1 MKKCPC
7 VPTTSQTGGKC
18 APIFIFSYHECVSS
32 DSSLGNSLS
41 FPKIVKSSFLFLNDD
56 ETLKHFFLLK
66 VTSSLTFEKP
76 DLEKFRCIKLAYEAL
91 KLGDSYPLV
100 LNVVND
106 ICVNAFLNNEIK
118 FIDIP
123 NFIDDAL
130 QSHNACKIDD
140 IDSIFN
146 IINSTKNII
155 LRKLDSN

>member
-1 MKKCPC
+1 IIHSMVEFIDGSIKAQLGEPSMTIPIHYALNYPNRKK
-7 VPTTSQTGGKC
+7 
-18 APIFIFSYHECVSS
+18 
-32 DSSLGNSLS
+32 SLM
-41 FPKIVKSSFLFLNDD
+41 PKFNFLENP
-56 ETLKHFFLLK
+56 
-66 VTSSLTFEKP
+66 SLTFEKP
-76 DLEKFRCIKLAYEAL
+76 DLEKFRCIKLAYDAL

-106 ICVNAFLNNEIK
+106 ICVNAFLNDEIK

-155 LRKLDSN
+155 LRKLDSK